1 VISEESKLTEAST
14 DYRWVKEVQRIGL
27 EPKKEFF
34 NELESTDMTEQFFM
48 DHSVLIPGPS
58 FRIDLA
64 PLDALHPVH
73 YSRRLLI
80 FRCDSSAQRAAQLAA
95 LKIGLQ
101 DLVSRCPIL
110 GGIISPLPPD
120 EAHDV
125 QEDWRTILPGQGLE
139 LVVRDLRT
147 KLISF
152 AELERANF
160 PPVQLPYDLLVPVP
174 QNISNNRPY
183 AACKIQFSSIE
194 GGTIITLAH
203 SHTVADGVGT
213 NELMRIL
220 SEATRLAQGDNN
232 DVSANEGHPTTA
244 SSVIGNDRSFM
255 RNITSETTF
264 NIEQHPAYTIQE
276 THEDQFHPFK
286 AKSPEI
292 SVLLH
297 ISAVNLAQLKCD
309 ASTPDAAPISTHDA
323 LVALMWRTVLLIRS
337 RRSAQ
342 SQAMPDSTIGSMFMP
357 SDARR
362 QLNLPSSYI
371 GNAVYQ
377 LTAALPLAILFSPS
391 GLQAA
396 ASAVRAAIVAATPTI
411 VHSLMAETNKRW
423 LPWAFLGSYST
434 TGMGTG
440 TDWTSGEVYS
450 QDWGPAFGP
459 LARYRYPG
467 EEGTNCVMPKLP
479 DGGAE
484 VFVSVMP
491 QEVEMLRGP
500 EGFGKY
506 LEV

>member
-1 VISEESKLTEAST
+1 MRNSNLPNYQCIVDGLKNCNGSNWYKL
-14 DYRWVKEVQRIGL
+14 L
-27 EPKKEFF
+27 
-34 NELESTDMTEQFFM
+34 NELESTDMAEHSFR
-48 DHSVLIPGPS
+48 DHNALIPGPS
-58 FRIDLA
+58 FHVDLA

-80 FRCDSSAQRAAQLAA
+80 FRCDSSTERAAQLAA
-95 LKIGLQ
+95 LKSGLQ

-125 QEDWRTILPGQGLE
+125 HEDWRTILPGQGLE
-139 LVVRDLRT
+139 LAVRDFRT
-147 KLISF
+147 KLVSF

-174 QNISNNRPY
+174 QNISNDRPY
-183 AACKIQFSSIE
+183 AACKIQFTAIE
-194 GGTIITLAH
+194 GGTIITLGH

-213 NELMRIL
+213 NELMRIF
-220 SEATRLAQGDNN
+220 SEATRLAQEDKKEI
-232 DVSANEGHPTTA
+232 SANEGRSPATGST
-244 SSVIGNDRSFM
+244 IGDNRSM
-255 RNITSETTF
+255 LRNITTDITF
-264 NIEQHPAYTIQE
+264 NIQHHPAYTLHE
-276 THEDQFHPFK
+276 SHEDPAHPFK
-286 AKSPEI
+286 APSPEFP
-292 SVLLH
+292 VLLH
-297 ISAVNLAQLKCD
+297 ISATNLAQLKCD
-309 ASTPDAAPISTHDA
+309 ASTPDATPISTHDA
-323 LVALMWRTVLLIRS
+323 LVALMWRSVLLIRS
-337 RRSAQ
+337 KRSAQ
-342 SQAMPDSTIGSMFMP
+342 SQAMPASTLGSMFMP

-377 LTAALPLAILFSPS
+377 LTAALPLGTLFSPS

-396 ASAVRAAIVAATPTI
+396 ASAVRAAIVAATPTV

-434 TGMGTG
+434 TGMGMG
-440 TDWTSGEVYS
+440 TDWTSVEVYS

-479 DGGAE
+479 NGGAE
-484 VFVSVMP
+484 LFVSVMP
-491 QEVEMLRGP
+491 REVEMLRGP

-506 LEV
+506 LERH